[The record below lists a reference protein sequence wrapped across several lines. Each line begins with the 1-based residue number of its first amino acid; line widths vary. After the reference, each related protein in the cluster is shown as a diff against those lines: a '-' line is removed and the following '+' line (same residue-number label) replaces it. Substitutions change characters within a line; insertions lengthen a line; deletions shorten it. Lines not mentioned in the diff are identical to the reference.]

1 MACTQVTQPD
11 IEKLQTQVE
20 KLTEENE
27 KLKLQVKSKH
37 TSQSADKACT
47 KCEDYTRRIAS
58 FKKELESSKEKAKE
72 DNYNNKLEVEMQES
86 NFNTE
91 TSLLRRKEESM
102 SRLISIQEVD
112 ILTVEKKLKL
122 KNQLIFDLEQN
133 IRKLT
138 LKVSDLQDN
147 IFKTKCQSFI
157 NGEEFQTLNKKKRGH
172 LKNGESLTEQA
183 TNALTVT
190 EEGSR
195 RNISEVVIQPKT
207 AQSAEPNGESEIEE
221 AKQQNENK
229 DTVAIDPREK
239 SQIKVEV
246 IGTSNTKHLRAAYI
260 GGKDFHVNKV
270 LKYTIKQTKDY
281 VESMKATNAPDI
293 TVL

>member
-1 MACTQVTQPD
+1 M
-11 IEKLQTQVE
+11 
-20 KLTEENE
+20 
-27 KLKLQVKSKH
+27 
-37 TSQSADKACT
+37 
-47 KCEDYTRRIAS
+47 
-58 FKKELESSKEKAKE
+58 
-72 DNYNNKLEVEMQES
+72 
-86 NFNTE
+86 
-91 TSLLRRKEESM
+91 
-102 SRLISIQEVD
+102 
-112 ILTVEKKLKL
+112 
-122 KNQLIFDLEQN
+122 
-133 IRKLT
+133 
-138 LKVSDLQDN
+138 
-147 IFKTKCQSFI
+147 
-157 NGEEFQTLNKKKRGH
+157 
-172 LKNGESLTEQA
+172 
-183 TNALTVT
+183 TVT

-260 GGKDFHVNKV
+260 GEKDFHVNKV